1 MDAQRCGQP
10 GQQQG
15 RRDAFFELG
24 AYSFDM
30 LAPGV
35 IFLDGDGP
43 ADPLV
48 ARERRYVFPGQQGL
62 GVGCKRFSEIG
73 GEGIDD
79 AGGDSRVAMEFS
91 LWLEN
96 YRSEMRVRGEFRNCR
111 R

>member
-1 MDAQRCGQP
+1 MA
-10 GQQQG
+10 G
-15 RRDAFFELG
+15 RMFTASVPAIGCSTMRTAGPAAGPAHAFFELG

-73 GEGIDD
+73 GEGMDD
-79 AGGDSRVAMEFS
+79 AGGDSRRLSWS
-91 LWLEN
+91 LSLARELQI
-96 YRSEMRVRGEFRNCR
+96 
-111 R
+111 